1 MRSKQ
6 SNNSVEKELAVL
18 LIIRC
23 LSVLRGGSCLQN
35 KTSVWNKHWIIK
47 KVRVS
52 VCLQFVL
59 FSQPQIWAVQYKQES
74 HVFPTWPDRL
84 KVKNSRRPELI
95 NPASPPPPASLAG
108 NLMPVP
114 LSCLPGIQQLK
125 QVSSRFKVGSG
136 PRSCALTRL
145 HVLFFFNA
153 HDSKAS
159 AATCFGWPSSHT
171 ALVYTSAQQKHNISW
186 AGDKDT
192 PRRRQ
197 WGEVQFR
204 AV

>member
-1 MRSKQ
+1 MEHVRPFFFFFFFFAGKEKKSFKKNQNDGNSMRSKQ

-95 NPASPPPPASLAG
+95 NPASPPPRLPRWKSNACPPVMLAWNSTAQTSQQSIQGRVGPA
-108 NLMPVP
+108 
-114 LSCLPGIQQLK
+114 QLC
-125 QVSSRFKVGSG
+125 S
-136 PRSCALTRL
+136 
-145 HVLFFFNA
+145 
-153 HDSKAS
+153 D
-159 AATCFGWPSSHT
+159 PSSCSVF
-171 ALVYTSAQQKHNISW
+171 L
-186 AGDKDT
+186 
-192 PRRRQ
+192 
-197 WGEVQFR
+197 
-204 AV
+204 